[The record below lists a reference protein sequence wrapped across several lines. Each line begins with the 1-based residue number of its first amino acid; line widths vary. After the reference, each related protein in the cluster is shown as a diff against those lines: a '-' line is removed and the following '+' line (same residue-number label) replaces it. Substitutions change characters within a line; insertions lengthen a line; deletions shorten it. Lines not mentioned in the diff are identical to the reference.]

1 MSGISYF
8 ELIMD
13 NCTKWVYFFNF
24 VNSYYK
30 ITHDGA
36 FRGYVQSNSGEYTDF
51 MMILLTL

>member
-1 MSGISYF
+1 MGLFLY
-8 ELIMD
+8 
-13 NCTKWVYFFNF
+13 F